1 MKVLYLTI
9 FLPAFFLCC
18 KQASSTGETPSTDAN
33 GLEAKVMMLHDEVMP
48 KVNEISD
55 LGAQLRKYKASL
67 PVSPD
72 GRIESPDGL
81 DQVLESL
88 KLSEQGMWEW
98 MKAYSDAKP
107 TLTEEQVKPFM
118 EKQLEILNKVDQ
130 DMKTS
135 IEKAKTWIAAHPA
148 Q

>member
-18 KQASSTGETPSTDAN
+18 KQVSSTGDTSSTDGKA
-33 GLEAKVMMLHDEVMP
+33 LEAKVMTLHDEVMP

-67 PVSPD
+67 PETAD

-81 DQVLESL
+81 DQVMESL

-98 MKAYSDAKP
+98 MKAYSDTKSNLP
-107 TLTEEQVKPFM
+107 EDQVAPFM
-118 EKQLEILNKVDQ
+118 EKQLDILHKVNQ
-130 DMKTS
+130 DMTTS